1 MYSEMNTPKIKKGTI
16 ETVKTVTIAILVT
29 AVIAFVGGMHFSNQ
43 RNAEMQKAVKQA
55 QVQAEA
61 KK

>member
-1 MYSEMNTPKIKKGTI
+1 MNTPKIKKGTI

-29 AVIAFVGGMHFSNQ
+29 AVIAFVCGMHFSNQ
-43 RNAEMQKAVKQA
+43 RNAEMQNAVKAA
-55 QVQAEA
+55 QVSAQAET

>member
-1 MYSEMNTPKIKKGTI
+1 MNTPKIKKGTI
-16 ETVKTVTIAILVT
+16 ETVKTVIIAILVT

-43 RNAEMQKAVKQA
+43 RNAEMQGAVKAAQA
-55 QVQAEA
+55 SATTEA